1 MKLTMNTKKLLITM
15 LLILAVNTNSAKKT
29 NNELSLQSES
39 STTVFEFLQ
48 NFDKFKMLNNF
59 RNDTASPSQ
68 AAPSSPVPPQSSANT
83 TNQTTTSQYI
93 KNLNDPSVQL
103 QDWLSISSNAFMN
116 PSKFPV
122 MRLENGDNIEL
133 KFGAQHDRMNEKF
146 SIAQN
151 EGSENEYNFWFK
163 IRGGYMYYFA
173 TKDDINIL
181 GSILVQRAEN
191 TNIHNKHANENI
203 TNSCFQVYDNAND
216 MYLICA
222 MTQDIK
228 FNWLCSLQSF
238 LKTDIDPFCFPAQP
252 TQSLVKVDNANAVE
266 VKKITQPVI
275 IIPMSSRKCNNNA
288 DYKNKGKDW
297 ECICSEG
304 LSQSPI
310 DLPSKDSANLSSL
323 RPMFQYTTVNAKA
336 LESTVDG
343 LLTAGEYMK
352 IRYDRGAIRIHHPNM
367 GKIVTDDGGVYI
379 AEEIIF
385 HTPSEHTINGE
396 RLDMEMQVIHYG
408 KSKGD
413 IAKQV
418 VLSFLFKAK
427 PGVYNKFLDKLDF
440 FNLPNPTDVFRDI
453 TNDFFIPSVFSTPD
467 EEDIQSLQPF
477 SFYTYEGSLTA
488 PPCTERTL
496 HYVIADPIQLSNTV
510 ISLFKEAL
518 KAPDMMTDK
527 GDYIMS
533 SDEDKEN
540 YRAIQPLNGRI
551 VYIFD
556 HIKFN
561 CPEFKKARP
570 IQPKGHYEKRQ
581 IDVTQ
586 YIYVNGEQPSGIPNS
601 FVVPENE
608 AKGVDSAI
616 PGDDENNQNKADS

>member
-1 MKLTMNTKKLLITM
+1 MKLTISLNKLIIIA
-15 LLILAVNTNSAKKT
+15 LLILSANLNNAKKT
-29 NNELSLQSES
+29 NNKFTLGSES
-39 STTVFEFLQ
+39 SSTVFEFLQ
-48 NFDKFKMLNNF
+48 NYDKFQMLNNF
-59 RNDTASPSQ
+59 RNDTAAPSQ
-68 AAPSSPVPPQSSANT
+68 AAPSGALPSPAG
-83 TNQTTTSQYI
+83 NQTASSKYV

-103 QDWLSISSNAFMN
+103 QDWLSITSNAFLN
-116 PSKFPV
+116 PSKYPI
-122 MRLENGDNIEL
+122 LKNENGDNIEL
-133 KFGAQHDRMNEKF
+133 KFGAKPDRINEKF
-146 SIAQN
+146 SVSQN

-181 GSILVQRAEN
+181 GSVLVQRAEN
-191 TNIHNKHANENI
+191 TQIHNKHASENI
-203 TNSCFQVYDNAND
+203 TNSCFQVYDNEND

-222 MTQDIK
+222 MTEDIK
-228 FNWLCSLQSF
+228 FTWLCSLQSF
-238 LKTDIDPFCFPAQP
+238 LKMSEIDPFCFPPSETKA
-252 TQSLVKVDNANAVE
+252 LVKVDNSNAVE
-266 VKKITQPVI
+266 VKKVTQPVI

-288 DYKNKGKDW
+288 NYSNKGKDW

-310 DLPSKDSANLSSL
+310 DLPSKDTATLSSL
-323 RPMFQYTTVNAKA
+323 RPMFQYTTVSAKA
-336 LESTVDG
+336 SETTLDG
-343 LLTAGEYMK
+343 LITAGEYMK

-440 FNLPNPTDVFRDI
+440 FNLPNPTDNFRDI
-453 TNDFFIPSVFSTPD
+453 TNDFFIPSIFSTPD

-477 SFYTYEGSLTA
+477 SFYTYEGSLTT

-518 KAPDMMTDK
+518 KAPDMLNEK

-533 SDEDKEN
+533 SDEDKDN
-540 YRAIQPLNGRI
+540 YRATQPLNGRT

-570 IQPKGHYEKRQ
+570 VQPKGHYEKRQ

-586 YIYVNGEQPSGIPNS
+586 YIYVNGNDPSGIPNS

-608 AKGVDSAI
+608 AKGVDNAI
-616 PGDDENNQNKADS
+616 PGDDQNNQNKADS